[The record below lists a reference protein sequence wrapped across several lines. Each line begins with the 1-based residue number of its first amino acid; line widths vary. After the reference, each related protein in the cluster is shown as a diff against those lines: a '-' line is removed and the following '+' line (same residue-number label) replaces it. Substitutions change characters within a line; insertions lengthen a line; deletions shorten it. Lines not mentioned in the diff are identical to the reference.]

1 MKLTNKYHEIFDAFS
16 KLKVLIIGDVMVDTY
31 LWGRVERISPEAPVP
46 VVTVN
51 KRANRLGGAA
61 NVALNIKAMGATPLL
76 CSVIGTDVKGEEFLG
91 LIDTA
96 NMNSQGIYQSS
107 DRITTTKFRII
118 GNNMQMLRVDEEIE
132 NDLNESEYLGL
143 IKKIE
148 SLIRNETPDVIILQ
162 DYDKGVITP
171 TLIDQVND
179 MASPTDIPV
188 AVDPKKKNFSN
199 YRDVALFKPNLKEL
213 KEGLNIG
220 LDLSVEKNLVNAMEQ
235 MMNERNFRMVMTTL
249 SEKGIL
255 ICAHDNNREL
265 ITHAIP
271 SQVRSVS
278 DVSGAGD
285 TVISVA
291 ALCLA
296 SGLSPYEIAA
306 ISNLA
311 GGLVCEEAG
320 VVPVDMERL
329 LKEVMGYAG
338 ECA

>member
-1 MKLTNKYHEIFDAFS
+1 MKLTNNYHEIFDAFN

-46 VVTVN
+46 IVTVD

-76 CSVIGTDVKGEEFLG
+76 CSVIGKDVKGEEFLG
-91 LIDTA
+91 LLDA
-96 NMNSQGIYQSS
+96 ADMSSYGIYQSP

-118 GNNMQMLRVDEEIE
+118 GNNSQMLRVDEEVE
-132 NDLNESEYLGL
+132 NDLNGNEYSVLTKNIEDI
-143 IKKIE
+143 IK
-148 SLIRNETPDVIILQ
+148 NETPDVIILQ
-162 DYDKGVITP
+162 DYNKGVITS
-171 TLIDQVND
+171 TLIDGVSE
-179 MASPTDIPV
+179 MASVAAIPV

-199 YRDVALFKPNLKEL
+199 YRDINLFKPNLKEL
-213 KEGLNIG
+213 KEGLNTD
-220 LDLSVEKNLVNAMEQ
+220 LDLSSEENVVAAMKQ
-235 MMNERNFRMVMTTL
+235 MMCDRNFRMVMTTL
-249 SEKGIL
+249 SEKGIV
-255 ICAHDNNREL
+255 ICARDNKKEL
-265 ITHAIP
+265 VTHSIP
-271 SQVRSVS
+271 SHVRSVS

-320 VVPVDMERL
+320 VVPVNKVRL
-329 LKEVMGYAG
+329 LKEVMSYVG
-338 ECA
+338 